1 MQRYVCVYTF
11 QLNLRIC
18 SNRIRAYSLTSIYIC
33 IGGRCIGETENSEEH
48 DRGNDVEE
56 EEEEEEEDEEDE
68 EEDEEDD
75 QEMLPIIEK
84 RATVFARW
92 PNDNKW
98 ESVGLGNLAI
108 HYDSEIY
115 AERIVLKLDDSEEYA
130 SNTII
135 SMDTVMRVIIVFTYS
150 RYTEF
155 VFLVLILITHT
166 RASFSFMLNLI
177 LNLKYLY

>member
-1 MQRYVCVYTF
+1 MSIESHIA
-11 QLNLRIC
+11 L
-18 SNRIRAYSLTSIYIC
+18 IYIRT
-33 IGGRCIGETENSEEH
+33 GERCIGEAENNE
-48 DRGNDVEE
+48 DRGHDVD
-56 EEEEEEEDEEDE
+56 EEEEEDDEDE

-92 PNDNKW
+92 PDNNKW

-115 AERIVLKLDDSEEYA
+115 AERIVLKLDDSEDYA

-135 SMDTVMRVIIVFTYS
+135 SIDTVMRVINIFIYS
-150 RYTEF
+150 KYT
-155 VFLVLILITHT
+155 
-166 RASFSFMLNLI
+166 ANLFFFC
-177 LNLKYLY
+177 